1 MCSQISGESFHLKKI
16 KWQDRYF
23 EISYAKISEDMI
35 ILIMKSTITLSPET
49 VAAILIYWDLQSP
62 SHSVNIFRYYLI

>member
-1 MCSQISGESFHLKKI
+1 MCSQISGESLHLKKL

-23 EISYAKISEDMI
+23 ISYAKISEDMI
-35 ILIMKSTITLSPET
+35 IMIVKSTITLSPET